1 MNRLAGLVG
10 ASDGGS
16 MREKRLRA
24 AFGVGCDLI
33 VTHPFPWLS
42 LAWTGHSGLI
52 GLAGKADSVAF
63 AYGSAHATAPDVS
76 LRIDDIDGLVEL
88 LISRANEGTELLE
101 GLAGFFL
108 SGVGREDGTFVLAGD
123 PSGNR
128 RPYYALRDDELVFAS
143 HPLLCAR
150 LLGEAQVDRG
160 LEDFLLVYGFLPDN
174 RTVYRDVRVLGAS
187 QLLRQKDGRWHNV
200 ALESPLRAPCS
211 QEMPDSEEDLYDR
224 LYEVMRDCVAEQLPV
239 CEEVAVLLGGFDS
252 ALVAAFL
259 QRLGKRVR
267 TYSFRYAE
275 SQYNQPHT
283 DTLSAYLGTEHT
295 WIDITPSVIEHGL
308 RHYAES
314 YVQPTNW
321 LNYVVQTTHLCE
333 CIRRDGFEYV
343 YSGDGCDAL
352 FLGYPGTYKRTRA
365 FARLPKLPEWLVRAM
380 TAGLGWP
387 ILDRKIGHPF
397 RVAMNMIR
405 ATARAMPARAFLTF
419 RAMDEVTVKALRRSP
434 SPRQDEAIESV
445 VRRLAAPYR
454 EHSIQ
459 RLGYAS
465 KGFVSPNRAK
475 LLACTDVAGVR
486 VHSPYM
492 HPSLREF
499 ASQIPDR
506 FLRAETQSG
515 LRDPGKICLARMAE
529 KHQLLPASV
538 IYQPKLA
545 AVDSPIDDW
554 LAAELRPTMN
564 HLFRGLPFEPDRQ
577 HLDAIVETTWAEKF
591 YKRHI
596 GSTRVISDAAS
607 LLVTYGAICGA
618 CDEELEG
625 KE

>member
-1 MNRLAGLVG
+1 VRV
-10 ASDGGS
+10 
-16 MREKRLRA
+16 
-24 AFGVGCDLI
+24 
-33 VTHPFPWLS
+33 
-42 LAWTGHSGLI
+42 
-52 GLAGKADSVAF
+52 
-63 AYGSAHATAPDVS
+63 
-76 LRIDDIDGLVEL
+76 DDIEGLVEL
-88 LISRANEGTELLE
+88 LASRAAFGSELLK
-101 GLAGFFL
+101 GLAGSFF
-108 SGVGREDGTFVLAGD
+108 SGVGGEDGTFVLAGD

-128 RPYYALRDDELVFAS
+128 RPYYMARDDELAFAS

-150 LLGEAQVDRG
+150 LFGKAQVDRG

-174 RTVYRDVRVLGAS
+174 RTVYRDVRVLGS
-187 QLLRQKDGRWHNV
+187 GKLIRQEDRRWREV
-200 ALESPLRAPCS
+200 GQESPLRAQYS
-211 QEMPDSEEDLYDR
+211 QEVPDSEEELYDR
-224 LYEVMRDCVAEQLPV
+224 LYEVMRDCVVEQLPA

-295 WIDITPSVIEHGL
+295 WIDITPSVIADGL
-308 RHYAES
+308 RNYAKS

-321 LNYVVQTTHLCE
+321 LNYVIQTTHLCE
-333 CIRRDGFEYV
+333 CIRRDGFEFV

-365 FARLPKLPEWLVRAM
+365 FARLPQLPSWLVRVM

-405 ATARAMPARAFLTF
+405 AAARTMPARAFLTF
-419 RAMDEVTVKALRRSP
+419 RTMDEVTVKALRRSP
-434 SPRQDEAIESV
+434 APRQEEPIESI
-445 VRRLAAPYR
+445 VRRLAEPYQ

-465 KGFVSPNRAK
+465 KGLVSPNRAK
-475 LLACTDVAGVR
+475 LLACTDVASVC

-506 FLRAETQSG
+506 FLREETQSD
-515 LRDPGKICLARMAE
+515 LRDPGKMCLARMAE

-545 AVDSPIDDW
+545 AVDGPIDDW
-554 LAAELRPTMN
+554 LATELRSTVN
-564 HLFRGLPFEPDRQ
+564 HLFGGLPFEPDGQ
-577 HLDAIVETTWAEKF
+577 HLDAIVETTWAERF

-596 GSTRVISDAAS
+596 GSTSVISDAAS
-607 LLVTYGAICGA
+607 LLVTYGAMCGA
-618 CDEELEG
+618 CDEGIESESEG
-625 KE
+625 